1 MNERPALRRVP
12 ADAAALFNPAY
23 CAAILHKLT
32 SGYQFG
38 GASGI
43 PYALPFLAL
52 PVVLHEA
59 SAERLPASARAR
71 FHTWLVDNPEILIG
85 FADRARSLAPF
96 VRDAISFGLK
106 AQVIQ
111 LVESD
116 RLVASKSTQVAKW
129 EKRPYNVA
137 TAKRAVILGKLLSQI
152 DEAPTVFA
160 LFGVRP

>member
-1 MNERPALRRVP
+1 MNERLAMRRVP

-23 CAAILHKLT
+23 CAAILHRIC

-52 PVVLHEA
+52 PIVLHEA
-59 SAERLPASARAR
+59 SAERLPPSARVR
-71 FHTWLVDNPEILIG
+71 LHTWLLDNPEILIG

-96 VRDAISFGLK
+96 VRDAISFALK
-106 AQVIQ
+106 YQIIQ

-116 RLVASKSTQVAKW
+116 RLAASKSTQVAKW
-129 EKRPYNVA
+129 EKQPYNMV
-137 TAKRAVILGKLLSQI
+137 TAKRAMILGKLLSQI
-152 DEAPTVFA
+152 SEVPTVFT

>member
-1 MNERPALRRVP
+1 MSERAVFRRVP

-23 CAAILHKLT
+23 CAAILHRLS

-38 GASGI
+38 GAKGI
-43 PYALPFLAL
+43 PYPLPFLAL
-52 PVVLHEA
+52 PIVLHEA
-59 SAERLPASARAR
+59 SAELLPSSARRR
-71 FHTWLVDNPEILIG
+71 FHTWLLDNPEVRIG

-106 AQVIQ
+106 SQVIQ
-111 LVESD
+111 FVGSD
-116 RLVASKSTQVAKW
+116 LLAASKSTQVVKW

-137 TAKRAVILGKLLSQI
+137 SAKRAVILGKLLSQI
-152 DEAPTVFA
+152 DEVSTVFT